1 MGDDAVRK
9 DILKFVRLLDGGD
22 TEDRVLEAAV
32 ARNWL
37 DSRGAPTQ
45 DGRRLIRSF
54 EPLLRVEE
62 FRK

>member
-1 MGDDAVRK
+1 VK
-9 DILKFVRLLDGGD
+9 LLDGGD